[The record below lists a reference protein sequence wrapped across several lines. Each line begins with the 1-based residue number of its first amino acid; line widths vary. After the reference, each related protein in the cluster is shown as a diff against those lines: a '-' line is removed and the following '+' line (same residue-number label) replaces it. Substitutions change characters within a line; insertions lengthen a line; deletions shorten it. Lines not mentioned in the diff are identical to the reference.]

1 MATEETGYDW
11 KTFTHRGLKQIK
23 LQTGEDIRHLKE
35 LDQKRWT
42 VLAASNKGL
51 RFDARTLELLDTDGD
66 GRVRV
71 PEVLAA
77 IDFLEAKGIDL
88 DTLFKADPEN
98 ERQLAEISAK
108 LADLAKVEPTDAEK
122 AAMKAWEEAPS
133 KEAGILPL
141 KEATADAEAALAA
154 VEPLLDAFFTP
165 PDDAPLVM
173 EGPEAALPL
182 AGNLNPK
189 FADAIAAFAEKA
201 VKPLVGDIESLTRR
215 DYNRIK
221 AAFAPYRAWRGSKPV
236 MNAGATAV
244 LEDEERVVRYKMHL
258 AEYLQNYVNQANLYD
273 CAKEAIY
280 LTGTLFIDGRECRLC
295 FHVEDEGAHAA
306 LAERSDCC
314 IIYLKLTRKGAAETR
329 NICAV
334 ITAGRTIPLYVG
346 RNGLF
351 YDRDGNP
358 WDATVTKVVMS
369 QVSLLE
375 AFWAPWRKIGEM
387 IGTQVKK
394 FVGDTQTKTV
404 GGVTKA
410 VDGVG
415 ANAAAKTDGK
425 PADASANGAALAS
438 SVAALGI
445 GIGMVGAAFAG
456 IVGLVAGLPW
466 WKTAIGVLLIIAA
479 VSLPS
484 VILAWFKLRR
494 RDLGAVLNACG
505 WAVNRPL
512 RFSQKL
518 AKRFTRRAC
527 L

>member
-1 MATEETGYDW
+1 MASESNAYSW
-11 KTFTHRGLKQIK
+11 QTFTHRGLKQVK
-23 LQTGEDIRHLKE
+23 LQSGDDIRHLKE
-35 LDQKRWT
+35 LDQKHWT

-51 RFDARTLELLDTDGD
+51 RFDPRTLELLDTDGD
-66 GRVRV
+66 GRIRV

-77 IDFLEAKGIDL
+77 IDFLESKGVDL
-88 DTLFKADPEN
+88 DSLFKDDPEN
-98 ERQLAEISAK
+98 EKQLATISEK
-108 LADLAKVEPTDAEK
+108 LADLAKVDPTDAEK
-122 AAMKAWEEAPS
+122 AAMKAWEEAPA
-133 KEAGILPL
+133 KDAAILPL
-141 KEATADAEAALAA
+141 KEATADADAALAA

-165 PDDAPLVM
+165 PADAPLVM
-173 EGPEAALPL
+173 DGPETALPL
-182 AGNLNPK
+182 AGNINPK

-201 VKPLVGDIESLTRR
+201 VVPTIGACDSLTRK
-215 DYNRIK
+215 DYGKVK
-221 AAFAPYRAWRGSKPV
+221 AAFAPYRAWVASKPV
-236 MNAGATAV
+236 MNAGAKAV

-258 AEYLQNYVNQANLYD
+258 ADYLQNYVNQSHLYD
-273 CAKEAIY
+273 FSKEAIY

-295 FHVEDEGAHAA
+295 FHVDDEGAHSA

-314 IIYLKLTRKGAAETR
+314 IIYLKLTRKGASEPR

-351 YDRDGNP
+351 YDRDGNS
-358 WDATVTKVVMS
+358 WDATITKVVMS
-369 QVSLLE
+369 QVSLRE

-394 FVGDTQTKTV
+394 FVGDTQSKTV

-415 ANAAAKTDGK
+415 TNAAAKTEGK
-425 PADASANGAALAS
+425 PADSSANGAALAS

-518 AKRFTRRAC
+518 AKRFTRRTC